1 MALVKSSKIMTV
13 AMMVVSAAY
22 ATSPYDD
29 QIGSVLEDMVSTNRE
44 VRLNVTNRLDALI
57 EVTTNGNQLATCKL
71 LKASILLD
79 YSENMADTT
88 AFDCVTNICREI
100 EADLSGLY
108 AWQRIGAL
116 SIFANAMIDDGHP
129 EVAFVASTNLQS
141 IFNGNQCLGVDT
153 NIWDVLFKPGGM
165 DVMPPMDFIR
175 ANAAA
180 SLFKMNPNADLSPYT
195 NGVPIEVIRE
205 IIEVGIDE

>member
-1 MALVKSSKIMTV
+1 MRNTALFLFVVFVAAECLAQQITTLPDIVSFMATNDYRRNFIMTNDLDIV
-13 AMMVVSAAY
+13 AASC
-22 ATSPYDD
+22 T
-29 QIGSVLEDMVSTNRE
+29 GRLERS
-44 VRLNVTNRLDALI
+44 
-57 EVTTNGNQLATCKL
+57 TCKL

-129 EVAFVASTNLQS
+129 EVAFVASTNLLS
-141 IFNGNQCLGVDT
+141 IFTGNQCLGVDT

-195 NGVPIEVIRE
+195 NGVPIEVLRE

>member
-1 MALVKSSKIMTV
+1 MRKTALFLSAVFVAAECLAQQITTLPDIVSFMATNDYRRNFIMTNNLDIV
-13 AMMVVSAAY
+13 AASC
-22 ATSPYDD
+22 T
-29 QIGSVLEDMVSTNRE
+29 GRLERS
-44 VRLNVTNRLDALI
+44 
-57 EVTTNGNQLATCKL
+57 TCKL

-129 EVAFVASTNLQS
+129 EVAFVASTNLLS
-141 IFNGNQCLGVDT
+141 IFTGNQCLGVDT

-180 SLFKMNPNADLSPYT
+180 SLFKMNPNADLSP
-195 NGVPIEVIRE
+195 
-205 IIEVGIDE
+205 

>member
-79 YSENMADTT
+79 YSENMADTV

-129 EVAFVASTNLQS
+129 EVAFVASTNLLS
-141 IFNGNQCLGVDT
+141 IFTGNQCLGVDT

-195 NGVPIEVIRE
+195 NGVPIEVLRE

>member
-1 MALVKSSKIMTV
+1 
-13 AMMVVSAAY
+13 MVVSAAY

-129 EVAFVASTNLQS
+129 EVAFVASTNLLS
-141 IFNGNQCLGVDT
+141 IFTGNQCLGVDT

-195 NGVPIEVIRE
+195 NGVPIEVLRE

>member
-129 EVAFVASTNLQS
+129 EVAFVASTNLLS
-141 IFNGNQCLGVDT
+141 IFTGNQCLGVDT

-180 SLFKMNPNADLSPYT
+180 SLFKMNPNADLSSYT
-195 NGVPIEVIRE
+195 NGVPIEVLRE

>member
-129 EVAFVASTNLQS
+129 EVAFVASTNLLS
-141 IFNGNQCLGVDT
+141 IFTGNQCLGVDT

-195 NGVPIEVIRE
+195 NGVPIEVLRE

>member
-1 MALVKSSKIMTV
+1 MRKTALFLSAVFVAAECLAQQITTLPDIVSFMATNDYRRNFIMTNNLDIV
-13 AMMVVSAAY
+13 ASSC
-22 ATSPYDD
+22 T
-29 QIGSVLEDMVSTNRE
+29 GRLERS
-44 VRLNVTNRLDALI
+44 
-57 EVTTNGNQLATCKL
+57 TCKL
-71 LKASILLD
+71 IKASILLD

-129 EVAFVASTNLQS
+129 EVAFVASTNLLS
-141 IFNGNQCLGVDT
+141 IFTGNQCLGVDT

-195 NGVPIEVIRE
+195 NGVPIEVLRE

>member
-195 NGVPIEVIRE
+195 NGVPIEVLRE
-205 IIEVGIDE
+205 IIEEGIDE

>member
-1 MALVKSSKIMTV
+1 MALVKSSKIMTF

-129 EVAFVASTNLQS
+129 EVAFVASTNLLS
-141 IFNGNQCLGVDT
+141 IFTGNQCLGVDT

-195 NGVPIEVIRE
+195 NGVPIEVLRE

>member
-1 MALVKSSKIMTV
+1 MRKTALLLSAVFVATECLAQQITTLPDIVSFMATNDYRRNFIMTNNLDIV
-13 AMMVVSAAY
+13 AASC
-22 ATSPYDD
+22 T
-29 QIGSVLEDMVSTNRE
+29 GRLERS
-44 VRLNVTNRLDALI
+44 
-57 EVTTNGNQLATCKL
+57 TCKL

-129 EVAFVASTNLQS
+129 EVAFVASTNLLS
-141 IFNGNQCLGVDT
+141 IFTGNQCLGVDT

-195 NGVPIEVIRE
+195 NGVPIEVLRE